1 MFRPPSLPPSPRRVL
16 TCVAL
21 AAVTGLGVLAAEV
34 LWALRGGGVAFSPVS
49 PAPRA
54 FVSAA
59 GGQSITLVVM
69 GDSTAVGQGAEYES
83 GIAVAAAQHL
93 ARRGPVILRNLG
105 VSGATWTDVRAAQLP
120 AAVRASPDV
129 VVLAAGANDVT
140 HLTPLGSV
148 QRDIEHT
155 VAALRAANPRVR
167 VVLTGA
173 PDMGAVPR
181 FLPPL
186 RWVATWRTR
195 RLNAAVEKTA
205 AELAVTVAPIARR
218 TGALFRSNRGLF
230 AADDFHPN
238 ARGYAT
244 WNPVL
249 AEALDRALGRLH

>member
-1 MFRPPSLPPSPRRVL
+1 MFRPPPFRPSPRTVL
-16 TCVAL
+16 TGVAL
-21 AAVTGLGVLAAEV
+21 AAVTGIGVLAAEV
-34 LWALRGGGVAFSPVS
+34 LWALRGGAVAFAPVS

-54 FVSAA
+54 FA
-59 GGQSITLVVM
+59 GPAGAPPITLVVL
-69 GDSTAVGQGAEYES
+69 GDSTAVGQGAAYEC

-93 ARRGPVILRNLG
+93 ARHRPVTLRNLG
-105 VSGATWTDVRAAQLP
+105 VSGATWADVRAEQLP
-120 AAVRASPDV
+120 AAVQARPDV

-140 HLTPLGSV
+140 HLTPPGSV
-148 QRDIEHT
+148 QRDIAHT

-186 RWVATWRTR
+186 RWAVTWRTR
-195 RLNAAVEKTA
+195 QLNAAIKESA
-205 AELAVTVAPIARR
+205 ADLAVTVAPIAQR
-218 TGALFRSNRGLF
+218 TGALFRSNRRLF

-244 WNPVL
+244 WNPVI
-249 AEALDRALGRLH
+249 AEALDRALEPRS